1 MSHRSRTPLVC
12 LFVVWW
18 SIAAGTA
25 AAQTWRD
32 VLGPVTGEND
42 PQADD
47 VEAVEGL
54 EPEPAG
60 TSGAQP
66 VDSVEAGFALKEALL
81 VGAENAVAKA
91 SRLDGFLTDAEI
103 RIPLPPKLAVARE
116 TLIRFGLGRE
126 VENLE
131 LAMNRAAEN
140 AAADALPL
148 LRDAI
153 RELDIEDPRA
163 ILEAGGSAATD
174 ALRAGA
180 GEDLMEQ
187 LTPVVSITA
196 TQAGVELGY
205 DRLVQKGGNL
215 VTQAGVNREDLIPYV
230 TNRTLVGLGTLIA
243 AEESAIRTEPKART
257 TPLLAKAFASP
268 QSTSTDIT
276 TTPQSVDGQ
285 PREDETRSA
294 LKEALEI
301 GAIKAVDLASA
312 PDGFLGNPLIRIP
325 MPSALDRVS
334 QSLRSLGMGQV
345 VDDFEL
351 SMNRA
356 AEMAAAEATP
366 ILIDA
371 VRGVSFND
379 AVSILNGG
387 NTAATDVLRTKTEES
402 LTAVFEPIIKT
413 KMDEAGVTR
422 SYERLMEQGGGLMA
436 MLGGGDQLDL
446 PAYVT
451 GKTLDGLFALIAEEE
466 AKIRTDPVARTTD
479 LLGRIFGSLN
489 R

>member
-1 MSHRSRTPLVC
+1 MSDLGRTFLVF
-12 LFVVWW
+12 LFVAWW
-18 SIAAGTA
+18 SIAGGTA
-25 AAQTWRD
+25 AAQTWSD
-32 VLGPVTGEND
+32 VLESVAGENE

-47 VEAVEGL
+47 TEAVEGL
-54 EPEPAG
+54 EPEPTGPA
-60 TSGAQP
+60 GAQP
-66 VDSVEAGFALKEALL
+66 VDNVEVGFALKEALL
-81 VGAENAVAKA
+81 IGAEKAVAKA
-91 SRLDGFLTDAEI
+91 SRLDGFLADAEI

-140 AAADALPL
+140 AAAKALPL

-153 RELDIEDPRA
+153 RELEIEDPKV

-180 GEDLMEQ
+180 GEDLME
-187 LTPVVSITA
+187 LFTPIVSISA
-196 TQAGVELGY
+196 KQAGVGIAY

-230 TNRTLVGLGTLIA
+230 TGQTLVGLGNLIA
-243 AEESAIRTEPKART
+243 AEESAIRTDPEART
-257 TPLLAKAFASP
+257 TPLLARAFASP
-268 QSTSTDIT
+268 QGFSTDGTST
-276 TTPQSVDGQ
+276 PQGAGAE

-325 MPSALDRVS
+325 MPSALDGVG

-371 VRGVSFND
+371 VKGVSFND
-379 AVSILNGG
+379 AVAILKGG
-387 NTAATDVLRTKTEES
+387 ETAATDVLRTKTEGS

-436 MLGGGDQLDL
+436 MLGGSSQVDL

-451 GKTLDGLFALIAEEE
+451 DKTLDGLFALIAEEE